1 MKSSFPFIPIKIPLE
16 EPIKIEN
23 GNSTCGISMIIRQI
37 RPNWKLDYCEIEVFT
52 NGITNKIF
60 CVCNG
65 EEKEDKLIFRV
76 FGAGSD
82 KIIDRE
88 FELENFE
95 RLSKNG
101 LAAPVYAK
109 FENGLVYGY
118 LPGEC
123 VSIKSVREP
132 CIVEKIS
139 ISLSLIHK
147 IPLTK
152 EEQNQQPLI
161 EIKLKNWIET
171 LPDKISSKKGQ
182 LLFDEYFAKI
192 NLNNQFEQLIAYIK
206 NISSPMVFS
215 HNDLLIY
222 NILLDKLNNKI
233 HFIDYEYAG
242 PNPQLFDI
250 ANHLCEYAGV
260 DEIPNYEINGPT
272 NNEREY
278 FLKCY
283 FLNFM
288 GKSLDDFELKNLV
301 KQLLIFESA
310 SHFFWTLWAIHQSNL
325 SKIQF
330 NYMQYAISRHKQFIL
345 LFNKFVEEIK
355 KE

>member
-82 KIIDRE
+82 KIIDR
-88 FELENFE
+88 
-95 RLSKNG
+95 
-101 LAAPVYAK
+101 

-171 LPDKISSKKGQ
+171 LPNKISSKTGQ

-222 NILLDKLNNKI
+222 NS
-233 HFIDYEYAG
+233 
-242 PNPQLFDI
+242 
-250 ANHLCEYAGV
+250 V

-330 NYMQYAISRHKQFIL
+330 NYMQYAISYGKGY
-345 LFNKFVEEIK
+345 KKIK
-355 KE
+355 ESDDGDLI

>member
-1 MKSSFPFIPIKIPLE
+1 MKSKKYFPFIPIQIPLE

-23 GNSTCGISMIIRQI
+23 GHSNCGISMIIKRI
-37 RPNWKLDYCEIEVFT
+37 RPNWTLDHCEIEVFT

-60 CVCNG
+60 CVSNR

-88 FELENFE
+88 SELINFE

-101 LAAPVYAK
+101 LAAPLYAK

-132 CIVEKIS
+132 SIVEKIC
-139 ISLSLIHK
+139 ISLSSIHK

-152 EEQNQQPLI
+152 EEQNQQPLFQ
-161 EIKLKNWIET
+161 IKSKKWIET
-171 LPDKISSKKGQ
+171 LPNKISSKNGQ
-182 LLFDEYFAKI
+182 ILFDEYFKKI
-192 NLNNQFEQLIAYIK
+192 NLNIQYEQLIAYIK

-222 NILLDKLNNKI
+222 NILFDKSKNKI
-233 HFIDYEYAG
+233 NFIDYEYAG
-242 PNPQLFDI
+242 PNPQLYDI
-250 ANHLCEYAGV
+250 ANHLNEYAGV
-260 DEIPNYEINGPT
+260 DEIPNYEINGPK

-283 FLNFM
+283 FLHFL
-288 GKSLDDFELKNLV
+288 GKSLDNFELKKLI
-301 KQLLIFESA
+301 KQLFVFECA

-330 NYMQYAISRHKQFIL
+330 DYMQYAISRHKQFIL
-345 LFNKFVEEIK
+345 IFNKFDEV
-355 KE
+355 

>member
-1 MKSSFPFIPIKIPLE
+1 MKSKKYFPFIPIQIPLE

-23 GNSTCGISMIIRQI
+23 GNSTCGISMIIKQI
-37 RPNWKLDYCEIEVFT
+37 RPTWKLDYCEIEVVFT

-60 CVCNG
+60 CVCNE

-82 KIIDRE
+82 KIIDR
-88 FELENFE
+88 
-95 RLSKNG
+95 
-101 LAAPVYAK
+101 

-171 LPDKISSKKGQ
+171 LPNKISSETGQ
-182 LLFDEYFAKI
+182 LLFDEYFASLWGDI
-192 NLNNQFEQLIAYIK
+192 NN
-206 NISSPMVFS
+206 
-215 HNDLLIY
+215 
-222 NILLDKLNNKI
+222 
-233 HFIDYEYAG
+233 
-242 PNPQLFDI
+242 
-250 ANHLCEYAGV
+250 
-260 DEIPNYEINGPT
+260 
-272 NNEREY
+272 
-278 FLKCY
+278 
-283 FLNFM
+283 
-288 GKSLDDFELKNLV
+288 
-301 KQLLIFESA
+301 
-310 SHFFWTLWAIHQSNL
+310 
-325 SKIQF
+325 
-330 NYMQYAISRHKQFIL
+330 
-345 LFNKFVEEIK
+345 
-355 KE
+355 

>member
-1 MKSSFPFIPIKIPLE
+1 MSGASPSPKREVVSSRRRDDDRRRSERDL
-16 EPIKIEN
+16 
-23 GNSTCGISMIIRQI
+23 R
-37 RPNWKLDYCEIEVFT
+37 KLFGEYGEIESVQIVYDRFSGRSRGFGFVYFTSTKDATRAKDHLMDTVIDGMKVFT

-132 CIVEKIS
+132 
-139 ISLSLIHK
+139 
-147 IPLTK
+147 
-152 EEQNQQPLI
+152 
-161 EIKLKNWIET
+161 
-171 LPDKISSKKGQ
+171 
-182 LLFDEYFAKI
+182 F
-192 NLNNQFEQLIAYIK
+192 
-206 NISSPMVFS
+206 
-215 HNDLLIY
+215 
-222 NILLDKLNNKI
+222 LLDKLNNKI

-250 ANHLCEYAGV
+250 ANHLCEYAGL
-260 DEIPNYEINGPT
+260 T
-272 NNEREY
+272 F
-278 FLKCY
+278 FLDTLGY
-283 FLNFM
+283 SSI
-288 GKSLDDFELKNLV
+288 KSFKNS
-301 KQLLIFESA
+301 I
-310 SHFFWTLWAIHQSNL
+310 
-325 SKIQF
+325 
-330 NYMQYAISRHKQFIL
+330 
-345 LFNKFVEEIK
+345 
-355 KE
+355 